1 METIHLEVEGRV
13 QGVGFRWFVV
23 EQARGLAVGGW
34 VRNRPDGRVEIAATG
49 SRAALEKLEIAIRA
63 GPRGARV
70 EAVTTLPPVD
80 AGSLSRS
87 FEIVR

>member
-1 METIHLEVEGRV
+1 MDSIHIELRGRV

-23 EQARGLAVGGW
+23 EAAEEMSLAGW
-34 VRNRPDGRVEIAATG
+34 MRSAADGSVEIAAAG
-49 SRAALEKLEIAIRA
+49 QRDALKRFETAVKA

-70 EAVTTLPPVD
+70 EEVRRLAAITPDSLP
-80 AGSLSRS
+80 AR